1 MVKAEPGKSLGPTLL
16 IAPGTWWSCLCWKEV
31 DVKRKHLEF
40 IHMLS
45 NVVF

>member
-1 MVKAEPGKSLGPTLL
+1 MVKAEPGKSPGPTLL
-16 IAPGTWWSCLCWKEV
+16 IAPETWWSCLCWKEV